1 MQEHYCLANS
11 IGEDKA
17 NVVFNNA
24 TQKVIKDA
32 FKHAHY
38 IFVASYYTGEFTS
51 LLHAGVEVIDFLI
64 WHANVFFLHA
74 GVEAVDE
81 AHTSPWDLSDQGA
94 APSREDRLVG

>member
-1 MQEHYCLANS
+1 MQEHYCLADS

-51 LLHAGVEVIDFLI
+51 LFA
-64 WHANVFFLHA
+64 
-74 GVEAVDE
+74 
-81 AHTSPWDLSDQGA
+81 
-94 APSREDRLVG
+94 RRC

>member
-1 MQEHYCLANS
+1 LADS

-32 FKHAHY
+32 FKDAHY

-64 WHANVFFLHA
+64 
-74 GVEAVDE
+74 
-81 AHTSPWDLSDQGA
+81 
-94 APSREDRLVG
+94 